1 MKRLRRVLSLETAGK
16 ENLLAKID
24 LHVHSRLSKNF
35 EFEQTSL
42 DRLVELGRRRG
53 LDGLALTEHIHA
65 KNFWEMHENLRSH
78 LNYHDGYYEMPQGF
92 RVFSGFEMTVGERI
106 DFIVVGELHNLE
118 KLDNAFSPRLSED
131 NHVPGIEFLTKA
143 REHEVLLLSAHPYR
157 PGKETAKL
165 PLKEVFNLVDGIEA
179 NGRDFGTEYRVAALA
194 REHQRAVSGGS
205 DAHYYLQV
213 GVRSTVIPDHELT
226 FDRIRNSLAK
236 RNTVAH
242 CKPYTEQ
249 LVKLC
254 KEIKNIAKLRKP
266 AGDQAVVAA

>member
-1 MKRLRRVLSLETAGK
+1 MS
-16 ENLLAKID
+16 KID

-35 EFEQTSL
+35 EFEQASL
-42 DRLVELGRRRG
+42 QRLVELGMRRG

-65 KNFWEMHENLRSH
+65 KNFWEMHDRLRSH
-78 LNYHDGYYEMPQGF
+78 LDYHDGYYEMTQGF
-92 RVFSGFEMTVGERI
+92 RVFSGFEMTVGERV
-106 DFIVVGELHNLE
+106 DFIVVGDLDNLE
-118 KLDNAFSPRLSED
+118 KLDKAFNPRLSEW
-131 NHVPGIEFLTKA
+131 NHVPGVEFLKKA
-143 REHEVLLLSAHPYR
+143 REHEVILISAHPYR

-165 PLKEVFNLVDGIEA
+165 PLDEVFDLVDGIEA

-194 REHQRAVSGGS
+194 REHERAVSGGS

-213 GVRSTVIPDHELT
+213 GVRSTVIPDEELT
-226 FDRIRNSLAK
+226 FDRIRGALVS

-254 KEIKNIAKLRKP
+254 KEIKNIAKLRNP
-266 AGDQAVVAA
+266 AGDQAIVAA

>member
-1 MKRLRRVLSLETAGK
+1 LS
-16 ENLLAKID
+16 KID

-35 EFEQTSL
+35 EFEQASL

-65 KNFWEMHENLRSH
+65 KNFWHMHENLRTHYS
-78 LNYHDGYYEMPQGF
+78 YHDGYYEIPQGF
-92 RVFSGFEMTVGERI
+92 RVFSGFEMTVEERI
-106 DFIVVGELHNLE
+106 DFIVVGELDNIE
-118 KLDNAFSPRLSED
+118 KLDKAFSPRLSED
-131 NHVPGIEFLTKA
+131 NHVPGIEFLKKA
-143 REHEVLLLSAHPYR
+143 KEHEVILLSAHPYR

-165 PLKEVFNLVDGIEA
+165 PLDEVFGLVDGIEA

-194 REHQRAVSGGS
+194 REYGRAVSGGS

-213 GVRSTVIPDHELT
+213 GVRSTVIPDDELGL
-226 FDRIRNSLAK
+226 DRIRAALKSRA
-236 RNTVAH
+236 TVAH

-254 KEIKNIAKLRKP
+254 KEIKNLAKLRKP
-266 AGDQAVVAA
+266 AGNESVVAA

>member
-1 MKRLRRVLSLETAGK
+1 MAGK
-16 ENLLAKID
+16 ENDLSKID

-35 EFEQTSL
+35 EFEQASL

-65 KNFWEMHENLRSH
+65 KNFWPMHENLRSH
-78 LNYHDGYYEMPQGF
+78 YSYHNGYYEMPQGF
-92 RVFSGFEMTVGERI
+92 RVFSGFEMTVEERI
-106 DFIVVGELHNLE
+106 DFIVVGELDNIE
-118 KLDNAFSPRLSED
+118 KLDKAFSPRLSED
-131 NHVPGIEFLTKA
+131 NHVPGIEFLEKA
-143 REHEVLLLSAHPYR
+143 KEHEVILLSAHPYR

-165 PLKEVFNLVDGIEA
+165 PLDEVFGLVDGIEA

-194 REHQRAVSGGS
+194 REYGRAVSGGS

-213 GVRSTVIPDHELT
+213 GVRSTVIPDDELT
-226 FDRIRNSLAK
+226 LDRIRAALSS
-236 RNTVAH
+236 RTTVAH

-254 KEIKNIAKLRKP
+254 KEIKNLAKLRKP
-266 AGDQAVVAA
+266 AGNETVVAA